1 MKTLQERVAYI
12 HGLAE
17 GMDLDQKDSITKL
30 LLQILDLADEMVEE
44 IEDLRDR
51 TEENEDFLEALDA
64 DLADVEDAV
73 FEDDDECSCH
83 CDDQEEFEI
92 QCPHCDA
99 IVTVNEDELAEA
111 ADDGLAIRCPDC
123 GEIIFSDEDDAS
135 EAEKE
140 DADEDED

>member
-17 GMDLDQKDSITKL
+17 GMNLDQKDPSIKL
-30 LLQILDLADEMVEE
+30 LLQILDLVDEMVEE
-44 IEDLRDR
+44 IDDLTDR

-64 DLADVEDAV
+64 DLADVEDVV
-73 FEDDDECSCH
+73 FEDDDECTCH
-83 CDDQEEFEI
+83 CEDAEEFEI

-111 ADDGLAIRCPDC
+111 ADDELAIHCPDC
-123 GEIIFSDEDDAS
+123 GEIIFSDNEDDDD
-135 EAEKE
+135 
-140 DADEDED
+140 DADEDEDED